1 MSIPWS
7 FITLMNVLP
16 CCNASRVSAS
26 LSANNGIPLGIT
38 LLVGAKEED
47 TGNEEDVGKDADEE
61 DNMFV
66 IGALIFRMCFNS
78 ICLVYENFVLKMSR
92 LREFFLKMSRLREFL
107 DSTNRNI
114 QNVSFTRIFFFFV
127 SFTRIFFFFVSF
139 TRIFFKNVSFTII
152 TLKKKMFFLTQIYWS
167 QLQVCRHILSSLTAS
182 GRWALQTHRSFDK
195 KKK

>member
-7 FITLMNVLP
+7 FITLLNVLP

-92 LREFFLKMSRLREFL
+92 LREFL

-114 QNVSFTRIFFFFV
+114 QNVSFTRIFVFFV

-139 TRIFFKNVSFTII
+139 TII
-152 TLKKKMFFLTQIYWS
+152 PL
-167 QLQVCRHILSSLTAS
+167 
-182 GRWALQTHRSFDK
+182 
-195 KKK
+195 